1 MTDTL
6 SDELREFEDNYIP
19 FPTFEAAMEVI
30 ESNLQLFRE
39 TGIARHAL
47 VLGEAGTGKS
57 SLCRWM
63 RNRHPT
69 IELPDRDKIVVLV
82 VSIPPSAT
90 VGGIAEGILR
100 SLNDPHW
107 SKGSVSSKTAR
118 ICVLIKGCGVELV
131 LFDESQHLQD
141 RGEVRMHYLVADWFK
156 HLIDEINVPTVLLG
170 LPRLEHLLEANDQLR
185 RRFSRRLN
193 LQLGQSTQHSIE
205 MQCLQLF
212 MSLTSLIR
220 LSVDSKPYS
229 PQEMGLRLY
238 YASDGRVAYIKKI
251 LFAALQRA
259 REQDLPSID
268 ALLLQQVFKEEI
280 WVHADGRHNPFNPE
294 FEFRRLDRTGE
305 PFQAAGIG
313 GRRKR

>member
-1 MTDTL
+1 MDTL
-6 SDELREFEDNYIP
+6 SDELREFEENYIP
-19 FPTFEAAMEVI
+19 FPTFEAAMELI

-39 TGIARHAL
+39 SGIARHAL

-63 RNRHPT
+63 LNRHPT

-100 SLNDPHW
+100 SLQDPHW

-118 ICVLIKGCGVELV
+118 ICVLLKGCGVELI

-141 RGEVRMHYLVADWFK
+141 RGDVRMHYLVADWFK

-170 LPRLEHLLEANDQLR
+170 LPRLEQLLEANDQLR

-193 LQLGQSTQHSIE
+193 LQLGQSEQHSIE

-259 REQDLPSID
+259 RQEGLNVID
-268 ALLLQQVFKEEI
+268 AILLQQAFKEEI
-280 WVHADGRHNPFNPE
+280 WVLAEGRNNPFNPE
-294 FEFRRLDRTGE
+294 FEFRRLDRAGE
-305 PFQAAGIG
+305 PFQAAGIV
-313 GRRKR
+313 GRRAR